1 MQAPSKY
8 WRVPRLWDGQT
19 VAIFAGGP
27 SLTQRDV
34 DAVKRAL
41 HVRCITVN
49 DSYRLAPW
57 ADLAYFCDL
66 RWWSWHHERPEW
78 REMLA
83 RAASGDAIVATLE
96 NLELLGKHPYIR
108 SLRNVGRDGIA
119 LEPGH
124 IKNGG
129 NGGYQALNIAVQLGA
144 RRVLLL
150 GFDMRR
156 VGTRSHWHD
165 GHPVI
170 APDTVYRDLMIPAYT
185 GAAPELAR
193 LGVEVVNCTPGS
205 ALTVF
210 PFQSIDEALRHETS
224 AAADP
229 SAATLPA

>member
-1 MQAPSKY
+1 MHVGSKY

-19 VAIFAGGP
+19 AAILAGGP

-34 DAVKRAL
+34 DAVKRAV

-66 RWWSWHHERPEW
+66 RWWSWHHERPAW
-78 REMLA
+78 RDLLA
-83 RAASGDAIVATLE
+83 RAAAGETIVATLE
-96 NLELLGKHPYIR
+96 NLELLERHPFIR
-108 SLRNVGRDGIA
+108 CLRNVGRDGI
-119 LEPGH
+119 ETTPGA

-156 VGTRSHWHD
+156 VANRSHWHD
-165 GHPVI
+165 GHPVV
-170 APDTVYRDLMIPAYT
+170 APETVYRDLMIPSYT
-185 GAAPELAR
+185 NAAPELAR

-205 ALTVF
+205 ALTAF

-224 AAADP
+224 TAADP
-229 SAATLPA
+229 PAAELSA